1 MLDFLF
7 SFHQYSD
14 KGKNIENCLNLLC
27 SDLRCLSEV
36 EGNYSFVSSSFS
48 QLNVIGTG
56 LVSLDS

>member
-14 KGKNIENCLNLLC
+14 KGNNIENCLNLLC
-27 SDLRCLSEV
+27 SDLRHLSEV
-36 EGNYSFVSSSFS
+36 EGKYSVFSSPFS
-48 QLNVIGTG
+48 QFSVIRTG

>member
-27 SDLRCLSEV
+27 SDLKHLSEV
-36 EGNYSFVSSSFS
+36 EGTYSVVFSPFS
-48 QLNVIGTG
+48 QLSVIRTD
-56 LVSLDS
+56 LVNLDS